1 MSTNAAAISLQMFY
15 EPGKAFAALR
25 DKSRGWL
32 PLLAIMGGSAAIM
45 YWYFQTVDF
54 SWMIDQTAANTP
66 DLTAEQRE
74 AMQKVMSPTVMT
86 WSALGGILI
95 GTPVVYALYALYY
108 LLAGKFIGSDIS
120 YGKWFALTAWTSLP
134 RLLVLPLMA
143 LQIMTS
149 GGRVAMEDLSMVS
162 LNYLLLQLP
171 ATHPWAGLFN
181 SLDIPLLWSVVLTVI
196 GLRVWTGRSLATCIT
211 ISVLP
216 VVVIFGLWAAK
227 IALFA

>member
-15 EPGKAFAALR
+15 EPGKAFAAIR
-25 DKSRGWL
+25 EKSHSWL
-32 PLLAIMGGSAAIM
+32 PLLAIMAGSAAM
-45 YWYFQTVDF
+45 LYWYFQTVDF
-54 SWMIDQTAANTP
+54 AWMVDQAAAGTP
-66 DLTAEQRE
+66 DMTAEQRE
-74 AMQKVMSPTVMT
+74 AMHKVMSPTLMT
-86 WSALGGILI
+86 WSALGGVLL
-95 GTPVVYALYALYY
+95 GTPIAYALYALYY

-162 LNYLLLQLP
+162 LNFLLLHLP
-171 ATHPWAGLFN
+171 AAHPWAGFFN
-181 SLDIPLLWSVVLTVI
+181 SLDLPLLWSVVLTVI

-216 VVVIFGLWAAK
+216 VAIIFGLWAAK
-227 IALFA
+227 IVLFA

>member
-1 MSTNAAAISLQMFY
+1 MSNNAAAISFQMFY

-25 DKSRGWL
+25 EKSHTWL
-32 PLLAIMGGSAAIM
+32 PLLAIMIGSAAMM

-54 SWMIDQTAANTP
+54 PWMVDQAAAAKP
-66 DLTAEQRE
+66 DMSPEERE
-74 AMQKVMSPTVMT
+74 AMHKVMSPTLMT
-86 WSALGGILI
+86 WSALGGILL
-95 GTPVVYALYALYY
+95 GTPIAYALYALYY
-108 LLAGKFIGSDIS
+108 LLAGKFLGSDIS

-134 RLLVLPLMA
+134 RLLVMPLMA

-162 LNYLLLQLP
+162 LNFLLLHLP
-171 ATHPWAGLFN
+171 AGHPWTGFFN
-181 SLDIPLLWSVVLTVI
+181 SLDVPLLWSIVLTVI

-211 ISVLP
+211 VSVLP
-216 VVVIFGLWAAK
+216 MVVIFGLWAAK